1 MSIEQEAPAAS
12 SKQSKAGPER
22 FSRDEIHPHI
32 KEQASKRLVPGA
44 EFHPAREGGSYKGP
58 ILYADNNFI
67 VQGVGK
73 DKDSAVVH
81 RRSDLEL
88 VTSNLKWREENNR
101 LGSTPIQVHYK
112 GEKGAPSQSAKAYN
126 WNPEREQAEK
136 ALAKA
141 QAFAKGISD
150 PKERDAFLK
159 NTEAMVRK
167 TVGPDKDGP
176 AQSKDKAAAE
186 PAKAKAGKSAAAK
199 DATTQE
205 PKAAKPKAAKKTA
218 DKSGPER

>member
-1 MSIEQEAPAAS
+1 MSVEQETSAPASKAS
-12 SKQSKAGPER
+12 KAAGPER
-22 FSRDEIHPHI
+22 MTRDEIHPFL
-32 KEQASKRLVPGA
+32 KEQAGKRLVPGA

-58 ILYADNNFI
+58 VLYADKNYI

-81 RRSDLEL
+81 KRSDLEL

-112 GEKGAPSQSAKAYN
+112 GEKGVPSQSAQVYN

-136 ALAKA
+136 AQAKA
-141 QAFAKGISD
+141 QAFAKGITD
-150 PKERDAFLK
+150 PAEREAFLK
-159 NTEAMVRK
+159 NTEAMLRK
-167 TVGPDKDGP
+167 TVGPDKDAP
-176 AQSKDKAAAE
+176 AAAKE
-186 PAKAKAGKSAAAK
+186 KSAAAPAKAKSEPAK
-199 DATTQE
+199 DKATPE
-205 PKAAKPKAAKKTA
+205 AKPKAKAPKKSA